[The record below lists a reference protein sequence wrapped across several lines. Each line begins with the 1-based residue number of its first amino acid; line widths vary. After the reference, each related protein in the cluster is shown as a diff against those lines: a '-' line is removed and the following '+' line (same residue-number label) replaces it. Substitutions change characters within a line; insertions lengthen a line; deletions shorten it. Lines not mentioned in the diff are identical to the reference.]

1 MEWKVVN
8 VSTHQVRAPSS
19 WGNAVGAALVQSR
32 GRGRGSRSRIAYWL
46 GGRYIYTYTYVH
58 MYTHAAWH
66 IETIFPLIR
75 TSKTYMRMYVW
86 EKTKQSLFEFTFK
99 ETALSELPAKRMG
112 RKETPWIAPWREEVI
127 RRVEETGL
135 GVGRTHCL
143 FKRWTLKTVQFRKQ
157 E

>member
-75 TSKTYMRMYVW
+75 TSKTYMRMYV
-86 EKTKQSLFEFTFK
+86 
-99 ETALSELPAKRMG
+99 
-112 RKETPWIAPWREEVI
+112 
-127 RRVEETGL
+127 
-135 GVGRTHCL
+135 
-143 FKRWTLKTVQFRKQ
+143 
-157 E
+157 